1 VTPQKRF
8 GGITFTLFEA
18 GISVASNKVA
28 QQRNRTDRR
37 FPFLRA
43 PDQKTGLAD
52 GCCFL
57 SISAHRELEMGI
69 LLK

>member
-43 PDQKTGLAD
+43 PGSKDRISRRLL
-52 GCCFL
+52 L
-57 SISAHRELEMGI
+57 SLHFSS
-69 LLK
+69 